1 MPVRARRPDAGV
13 TLVEV
18 LIGMTISGLV
28 LTLLVGVYMAL
39 LHLNARATTFRDL
52 GEIST
57 VMDALTAELRLA
69 TRSDGVV
76 IWEAETDGLRH
87 DIVGILSTRL
97 GSGGDSTNG
106 DGSSAFSPIGWR
118 YFALDLAR
126 GELRRIDH
134 VGERGAAP
142 PPIAGGAI
150 LARNVQSF
158 RVTRQ
163 GNLIEVAI
171 VAVKNGQ
178 TVRLQTAIWP
188 RNERR

>member
-1 MPVRARRPDAGV
+1 MPGRTRPDAGV

-18 LIGMTISGLV
+18 LIGMTVSGLV

-57 VMDALTAELRLA
+57 VMDAVTAELRHA
-69 TRSDGVV
+69 IRPDGVV
-76 IWEAETDGLRH
+76 VWEEETDGRHH
-87 DIVGILSTRL
+87 DIVGILSTHL
-97 GSGGDSTNG
+97 GSGEDATNG
-106 DGSSAFSPIGWR
+106 DGSSASSPIGWR
-118 YFALDLAR
+118 YFALDPAR

-134 VGERGAAP
+134 LGEGGTAP
-142 PPIAGGAI
+142 PLIAGGSI

-158 RVTRQ
+158 QVTRQ

-178 TVRLQTAIWP
+178 TLRLQTAIWP